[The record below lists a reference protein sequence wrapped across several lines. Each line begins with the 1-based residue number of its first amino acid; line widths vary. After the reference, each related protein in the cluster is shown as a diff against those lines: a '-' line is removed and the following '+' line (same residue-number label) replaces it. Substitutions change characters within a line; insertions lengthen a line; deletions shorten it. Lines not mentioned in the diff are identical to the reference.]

1 MKNIRYLGI
10 AAMLVG
16 VVGLVMGIVFI
27 VQSVSVK
34 AVVVESLRAENVTT
48 ALPTEGE
55 KGYFLG
61 NVIDTASEALAAS
74 EYLEG
79 HLRESYGTYGDTER
93 GSDDRA
99 TYLDGTTLRN
109 SLNLAVLSFGV
120 TTIAL
125 GAGIFMLIT
134 GIALGG
140 AGFGL
145 YRLCGR
151 KS

>member
-1 MKNIRYLGI
+1 MKSIRYLGI

-16 VVGLVMGIVFI
+16 VAGLVIGIVFI

-34 AVVVESLRAENVTT
+34 AVVVEGLRAENVTT
-48 ALPTEGE
+48 ALPQEGE

-125 GAGIFMLIT
+125 GAGIFMLVT

-145 YRLCGR
+145 YRLSGR
-151 KS
+151 MS

>member
-1 MKNIRYLGI
+1 MKSTRSLGI
-10 AAMLVG
+10 AATLAG
-16 VVGLVMGIVFI
+16 VVCLVIGIVFI

-34 AVVVESLRAENVTT
+34 AVVVAGLRAENVTT
-48 ALPTEGE
+48 ALPKEGE
-55 KGYFLG
+55 KGYFEG

-79 HLRESYGTYGDTER
+79 HLRESYGTYGDTES
-93 GSDDRA
+93 GSPERT

-109 SLNLAVLSFGV
+109 SLNLAVLAFGV

-125 GAGIFMLIT
+125 GAGVFMLIS

-140 AGFGL
+140 TGFGL
-145 YRLCGR
+145 YRLGGR
-151 KS
+151 MS

>member
-1 MKNIRYLGI
+1 MKGLRLLMIGVILG
-10 AAMLVG
+10 
-16 VVGLVMGIVFI
+16 GLVSLVIGIVFI

-34 AVVVESLRAENVTT
+34 SVVVEGLRAENVTI
-48 ALPTEGE
+48 ALPAEGE

-61 NVIDTASEALAAS
+61 NVIDTASEALNAS

-120 TTIAL
+120 ATIAL
-125 GAGIFMLIT
+125 AAGIVMIT
-134 GIALGG
+134 TGLALGVT
-140 AGFGL
+140 GFGL
-145 YRLCGR
+145 YRLSGR
-151 KS
+151 LS

>member
-1 MKNIRYLGI
+1 MKSIRYLGI
-10 AAMLVG
+10 AAMLAG
-16 VVGLVMGIVFI
+16 LVGLVIGIVFI

-34 AVVVESLRAENVTT
+34 TMVAEGLTAENVTI
-48 ALPTEGE
+48 ALPKEGE
-55 KGYFLG
+55 KGYFNG

-79 HLRESYGTYGDTER
+79 HLRESYGTYDDTER
-93 GSDDRA
+93 GSPERT

-145 YRLCGR
+145 YRLDGR
-151 KS
+151 MS